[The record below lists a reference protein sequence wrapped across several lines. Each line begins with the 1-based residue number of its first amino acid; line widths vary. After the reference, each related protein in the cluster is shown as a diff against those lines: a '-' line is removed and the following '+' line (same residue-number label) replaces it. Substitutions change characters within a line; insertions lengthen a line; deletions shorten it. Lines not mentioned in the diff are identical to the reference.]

1 MLNAFVILSLY
12 VFAMHYHTKAK
23 KIEATEKRTTY
34 HDQGGVQARGYV
46 PTVAISPAREMVGE
60 DTSTPH
66 AQHPDDVLNVHK
78 ALQDAHTRAQLQ
90 DPDLQVLHGAYN

>member
-1 MLNAFVILSLY
+1 MLNALVILGLY
-12 VFAMHYHTKAK
+12 VFAMHHHTKAK
-23 KIEATEKRTTY
+23 KVEATEKRTTY
-34 HDQGGVQARGYV
+34 HEEGGVQARGYV

-90 DPDLQVLHGAYN
+90 DPDLQVLQLNF